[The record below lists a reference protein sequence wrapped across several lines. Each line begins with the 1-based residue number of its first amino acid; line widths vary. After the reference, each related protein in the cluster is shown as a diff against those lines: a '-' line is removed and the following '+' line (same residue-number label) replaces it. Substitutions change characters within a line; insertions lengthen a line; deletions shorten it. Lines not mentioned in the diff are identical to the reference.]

1 MSLPV
6 INAPTYELAIPS
18 TKEKIK
24 YRPFLVKEEKIL
36 LLAMEE
42 DDEKTITIALKQI
55 IENCTDGKVDVDK
68 LALFDLEFIFL
79 RIRAKSVGENVQV
92 SLLCEDDGET
102 YVPVEIPLEEI
113 KVVHT
118 KGHKNKIKLTK
129 DIGITMRYPQLNMMA
144 MQTQGETLTVEATFN
159 ILGDCIENI
168 TEGETVHERADF
180 NDEELKTFLESLNTK
195 QFQSIQQFFETMPKL
210 QHIVEVE
217 NPKTKVVNTITL
229 EGMQSFFE

>member
-36 LLAMEE
+36 LLAME
-42 DDEKTITIALKQI
+42 DGDEKTISLALKQI
-55 IENCTDGKVDVDK
+55 IENCTDGKVKVDK

-79 RIRAKSVGENVQV
+79 RIRAKSVGENVKV
-92 SLLCEDDGET
+92 NLLCEDDGET

-113 KVVHT
+113 KVTYT
-118 KGHKNKIKLTK
+118 KGHKKTVKLTK
-129 DIGITMRYPQLNMMA
+129 DITITMRYPQLEMLA
-144 MQTQGETLTVEATFN
+144 MQAQGDTPDVEKVFD
-159 ILGDCIENI
+159 ILGECIENI
-168 TEGETVHERADF
+168 TEGETVHERIDF

-195 QFQSIQQFFETMPKL
+195 QFQGIQNFFETMPKL
-210 QHIVEVE
+210 KHTIEVE
-217 NPKTKVVNTITL
+217 NPKTKVMNTITL
-229 EGMQSFFE
+229 EGMQSFFA